1 MKRVLI
7 PVILLIF
14 VSYFSSCSSV
24 TEISGTWKKPAT
36 AAKKFSKIA
45 ILGLSGDVV
54 KRSAVENAVVAEFR
68 RYGIT
73 AVSGTNILPDSFMD
87 SDKDGKADDKN
98 KDAVAKK
105 LKELGVDGAM
115 VLSLMDKKETEHY
128 VPGSTYYSPYSGYY
142 PFNNYYWGTYNTVY
156 SPGYTTKSTEY
167 FLSSNFYDM
176 SNEQLLWSAQSETMN
191 PQSIKDFSASFSKAL
206 VEDFMGSGVVKK

>member
-1 MKRVLI
+1 MKKTKNNNYEKVLI

-128 VPGSTYYSPYSGYY
+128 VP
-142 PFNNYYWGTYNTVY
+142 VLHIIHLIQDIIHLII
-156 SPGYTTKSTEY
+156 TTGALIIL
-167 FLSSNFYDM
+167 FILRDI
-176 SNEQLLWSAQSETMN
+176 QLN
-191 PQSIKDFSASFSKAL
+191 PQSIFYPATFMICQMNSFYGLRSLKQ
-206 VEDFMGSGVVKK
+206 

>member
-1 MKRVLI
+1 MKKLYLSVLFI
-7 PVILLIF
+7 ISISL
-14 VSYFSSCSSV
+14 FSSCSSV
-24 TEISGTWKKPAT
+24 TEISGTWKKPAV

-54 KRSAVENAVVAEFR
+54 KRSIVENAVVAEFR

-98 KDAVAKK
+98 KDAIAKK
-105 LKELGVDGAM
+105 LKELGIDGAM

-128 VPGSTYYSPYSGYY
+128 VPGTTYYSPYSGYY

-176 SNEQLLWSAQSETMN
+176 SNEQLLWSAQSETVN

>member
-1 MKRVLI
+1 MKKLYLSVLF
-7 PVILLIF
+7 LI
-14 VSYFSSCSSV
+14 SISLFSSCSSV
-24 TEISGTWKKPAT
+24 TEISGTWKKPAV

-54 KRSAVENAVVAEFR
+54 KRSIVENAVVAEFR

-98 KDAVAKK
+98 KDAIAKK

-128 VPGSTYYSPYSGYY
+128 VPGTTYYSPYSGYY

-176 SNEQLLWSAQSETMN
+176 SNEQLLWSAQSETVN

>member
-1 MKRVLI
+1 MKKVLI

-98 KDAVAKK
+98 KDAIAK
-105 LKELGVDGAM
+105 
-115 VLSLMDKKETEHY
+115 
-128 VPGSTYYSPYSGYY
+128 
-142 PFNNYYWGTYNTVY
+142 N
-156 SPGYTTKSTEY
+156 
-167 FLSSNFYDM
+167 
-176 SNEQLLWSAQSETMN
+176 
-191 PQSIKDFSASFSKAL
+191 
-206 VEDFMGSGVVKK
+206 

>member
-1 MKRVLI
+1 MKKLYLSVLFI
-7 PVILLIF
+7 ISISL
-14 VSYFSSCSSV
+14 FSSCSSV
-24 TEISGTWKKPAT
+24 TEISGTWKKPAV

-54 KRSAVENAVVAEFR
+54 KRSIVENAVVAEFR

-98 KDAVAKK
+98 KDAIAKK

-128 VPGSTYYSPYSGYY
+128 VPGTTYYSPYSGYY

-176 SNEQLLWSAQSETMN
+176 SNEQLLWSAQSETVN